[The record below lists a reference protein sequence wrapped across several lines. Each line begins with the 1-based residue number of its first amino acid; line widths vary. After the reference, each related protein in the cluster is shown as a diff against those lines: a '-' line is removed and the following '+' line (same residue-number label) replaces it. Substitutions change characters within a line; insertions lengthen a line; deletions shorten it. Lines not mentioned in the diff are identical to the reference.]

1 MKVNTKT
8 PVVICKCGL
17 EDNPPH
23 KTPLKKGT
31 SSCLFLLY
39 KNLKEEL
46 KLVRADRTGPHR
58 VAFEKNKKRILKT
71 QNVCG
76 ICGKPVDMKLKYPHP
91 LSAVID
97 HVVPVSKGGH
107 PSAIENLQLAHWSC
121 NREKSDK
128 LFNKVQEV
136 FQVLGNRNLPQ
147 TRDWTNY

>member
-1 MKVNTKT
+1 M
-8 PVVICKCGL
+8 
-17 EDNPPH
+17 
-23 KTPLKKGT
+23 
-31 SSCLFLLY
+31 
-39 KNLKEEL
+39 
-46 KLVRADRTGPHR
+46 VRADRTGPHR

-128 LFNKVQEV
+128 LFNKVQEG